1 MARDEENP
9 PACLCIFATRPVCAA
24 ESEKC
29 ASPAAHN
36 TTPSLAT
43 RPSSLVNASGFTLL
57 ELVGVII
64 IISILGLFAL
74 DRFWSLRV
82 AAERAAVQQVVG
94 NIRSALGLE
103 VARYALENRLA
114 ELPRLDGSNPML
126 LLAQTPTD
134 YLGKLSPNPA
144 SVVEGS
150 WYFNPDSKTLNYRV
164 IYAENF
170 DPGLDEPAHVRFR
183 ITLIYRDLNDNQRF
197 DPGLDAIS
205 GLDLVSLAH

>member
-9 PACLCIFATRPVCAA
+9 LACLRVFATRPVCVA

-29 ASPAAHN
+29 ASPAAH
-36 TTPSLAT
+36 TT
-43 RPSSLVNASGFTLL
+43 SSLGPRHSSLINASGFTLL
-57 ELVGVII
+57 ELVVVII

-114 ELPRLDGSNPML
+114 ELPRLDGSNPMP
-126 LLAQTPTD
+126 LLAQTPRS
-134 YLGKLSPNPA
+134 YLGELSPDPA
-144 SVVEGS
+144 TLAEGS
-150 WYFNPDSKTLNYRV
+150 WYFDPTTKTLNYRV
-164 IYAENF
+164 TYRENF
-170 DPGLDEPAHVRFR
+170 SSPTDESAWIRWR
-183 ITLIYRDLNDNQRF
+183 ITLIYRDRNHNQRF

-205 GLDLVSLAH
+205 GLDLVRLAH